1 MCMFEYKSPRLAAIL
16 LGLSNSAVVVFGAAI
31 AFAWLPLR
39 QCSLREKVM
48 MALLGD
54 LAAVQV
60 AAMVAMGRAQEVTAI
75 ARYIAAAS
83 ENENGVGVGPTCEIF
98 RRETKVNANYV
109 LLLPTCLRIRVM
121 FWLCVLYWKF
131 LLRLDTS

>member
-1 MCMFEYKSPRLAAIL
+1 
-16 LGLSNSAVVVFGAAI
+16 
-31 AFAWLPLR
+31 
-39 QCSLREKVM
+39 

-75 ARYIAAAS
+75 AIAAAS
-83 ENENGVGVGPTCEIF
+83 EIENGVGVGPTCEIS

-109 LLLPTCLRIRVM
+109 LLLHAYIYIRVM

-131 LLRLDTS
+131 LLRLDIS